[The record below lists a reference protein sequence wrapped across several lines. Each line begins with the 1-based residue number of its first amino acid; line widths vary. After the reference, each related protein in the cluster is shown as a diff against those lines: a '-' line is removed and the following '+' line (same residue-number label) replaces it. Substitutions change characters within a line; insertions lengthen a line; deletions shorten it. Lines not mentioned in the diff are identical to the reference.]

1 MTSTVLATPTSPEV
15 EERIQAAVKSIWGFE
30 SLRPLQ
36 YQAIEAG
43 LAQRDSLVVLP
54 TGGGKS
60 LCYQVPPL
68 IAGQLDV
75 VISPLIALMRD
86 QVEGLRQNGYPAAA
100 IHSNLTEEE
109 RQEVWRGLGENRF
122 RLLFVSPERI
132 VQPDFASYLQGQQVR
147 AISIDEAHCI
157 SQWGHDFRP
166 EYRQLASLRERF
178 PGISMHAF
186 TATATPRVRQDVIE
200 RLELSSPTVLVGTFD
215 RPNLTYRVVP
225 SVDVRAQALEAI
237 RRHPGEAAIVYCISR
252 KDTERMADYLAS
264 QGVDAAAY
272 HAGLEAEERTRIQD
286 SFSAESL
293 DVVCATVAFGMG
305 IDRSDVRC
313 VLHAAMPKSIEH
325 YQQESGR
332 AGRDSLEAE
341 CVLFYSAGDAIRWEG
356 LMQRSAASA
365 ELSPEVLAASSEQL
379 NAMRSYCSIARCRH
393 RMLSEHFGQAYPSE
407 DCGACD
413 VCLDEILAMPESTP
427 IAQKILSCVYRMD
440 QRWGVG
446 AVVEVLRGAQS
457 AQVRQRGH
465 DELSTFGILSEVPAK
480 SLTQL
485 VYQLVD
491 LGLLERH
498 GVDYPVLRLAEAS
511 MPVLRGET
519 EVRLVQPAVS
529 VRKSKASAESWEGV
543 DRELFEQLRTL
554 RRGLAAERNVPAY
567 VVFGDAVLRGM
578 AAARP
583 SSLDAMHRLSGV
595 GEKKLADFGDQF
607 LQAIAEYCREQGVA
621 VDQPIPR
628 PSVSAAKSTPK
639 RAAKSSRGS
648 GRRAEAMKMFA
659 TGASVEA
666 VSQAT
671 GRAESTVWGYLAQWV
686 TENPEESVAPWISQ
700 ETRDQV
706 LQAARDEG
714 GGYLKPIFLALDS
727 AVPYEQIRVALA
739 SADPTNES

>member
-1 MTSTVLATPTSPEV
+1 MTVALPPTPSSPEI
-15 EERIQAAVKSIWGFE
+15 EEQIQDAVKEIWGFD

-68 IAGQLDV
+68 IAEQMDV
-75 VISPLIALMRD
+75 VVSPLIALMRD

-100 IHSNLTEEE
+100 IHSNLSEEE
-109 RQEVWRGLGENRF
+109 RQDVWRGLAESRF

-132 VQPDFASYLQGQQVR
+132 VQPDFVSFLQGQQVR

-166 EYRQLASLRERF
+166 EYRQLARLRERF
-178 PGISMHAF
+178 PGVSMHAF
-186 TATATPRVRQDVIE
+186 TATATPRVRQDIIE
-200 RLELSSPTVLVGTFD
+200 RLELFSPTVLVGTFD

-237 RRHPGEAAIVYCISR
+237 RRHTGEAAIIYCISR
-252 KDTERMADYLAS
+252 KDTERMADYLIS

-286 SFSAESL
+286 SFAAESL

-332 AGRDSLEAE
+332 AGRDGLEAE

-356 LMQRSAASA
+356 LMKRSAASA
-365 ELSPEVLAASSEQL
+365 GLSPEVLTAGSEQL
-379 NAMRSYCSIARCRH
+379 NAMRSYSSIARCRH

-413 VCLDEILAMPESTP
+413 VCLDEIVAMRDSTP
-427 IAQKILSCVYRMD
+427 IAQKILSCVYRME

-446 AVVEVLRGAQS
+446 AVVEVLRGADT

-465 DELSTFGILSEVPAK
+465 DQLSTYGVLTEVPAK

-491 LGLLERH
+491 LGLLERS
-498 GVDYPVLRLAEAS
+498 GVDYPVLRLAEAA

-519 EVRLVQPAVS
+519 TVRLIQPAIS
-529 VRKSKASAESWEGV
+529 VRKSKASSESWEGV
-543 DRELFEQLRTL
+543 DRDLFERLRVL
-554 RRGLAAERNVPAY
+554 RRELAAERNVPAY
-567 VVFGDAVLRGM
+567 VIFGDAVLRGM
-578 AAARP
+578 ATARP
-583 SSLDAMHRLSGV
+583 SSLDALHRLSGV
-595 GEKKLADFGDQF
+595 GEKKLADFGEQF
-607 LQAIAEYCREQGVA
+607 LQVIAEYCGEQGVA
-621 VDQPIPR
+621 VDQPIPQ
-628 PSVSAAKSTPK
+628 SAAP
-639 RAAKSSRGS
+639 AKSVPKNPRGS
-648 GRRAEAMKMFA
+648 GRRDEAMKMFE
-659 TGASVEA
+659 TGTSVEA
-666 VSQAT
+666 ICRAT
-671 GRAESTVWGYLAQWV
+671 GRAESTVWGYLEQWV
-686 TENPEESVAPWISQ
+686 TENPEKSVAPWVSH
-700 ETRDQV
+700 ETRNRV

-714 GGYLKPIFLALDS
+714 TGYLKPIYLALDGL
-727 AVPYEQIRVALA
+727 VPYEKIRVALA
-739 SADPTNES
+739 SADSTS

>member
-1 MTSTVLATPTSPEV
+1 MTVALPPTSSSPEI
-15 EERIQAAVKSIWGFE
+15 EEQIQDAVKEIWGFD

-68 IAGQLDV
+68 IAEQMDV
-75 VISPLIALMRD
+75 VVSPLIALMRD

-100 IHSNLTEEE
+100 IHSNLSEEE
-109 RQEVWRGLGENRF
+109 RQDVWRGLAESRF

-132 VQPDFASYLQGQQVR
+132 VQPDFVSFLQGQQVR

-166 EYRQLASLRERF
+166 EYRQLARLRERF
-178 PGISMHAF
+178 PGVSMHAF
-186 TATATPRVRQDVIE
+186 TATATPRVRQDIIE
-200 RLELSSPTVLVGTFD
+200 RLELFSPTVLVGTFD

-237 RRHPGEAAIVYCISR
+237 RRHTGEAAIIYCISR
-252 KDTERMADYLAS
+252 KDTERMADYLIS

-286 SFSAESL
+286 SFAAESL

-332 AGRDSLEAE
+332 AGRDGLEAE

-365 ELSPEVLAASSEQL
+365 GLSPEVLTAGSEQL
-379 NAMRSYCSIARCRH
+379 NAMRSYSSIARCRH

-413 VCLDEILAMPESTP
+413 VCLDEIVAMRDSTP
-427 IAQKILSCVYRMD
+427 IAQKILSCVYRME

-446 AVVEVLRGAQS
+446 AVVEVLRGADT

-465 DELSTFGILSEVPAK
+465 DQLSTYGVLTEVPAK

-491 LGLLERH
+491 LGLLERS
-498 GVDYPVLRLAEAS
+498 GVDYPVLRLAEAA

-519 EVRLVQPAVS
+519 TVRLIQPAIS
-529 VRKSKASAESWEGV
+529 VRKSKASSESWEGV
-543 DRELFEQLRTL
+543 DRDLFERLRVL
-554 RRGLAAERNVPAY
+554 RRELAAERNVPAY
-567 VVFGDAVLRGM
+567 VIFGDAVLRGM
-578 AAARP
+578 ATARP
-583 SSLDAMHRLSGV
+583 SSLDALHRLSGV
-595 GEKKLADFGDQF
+595 GEKKLADFGEQF
-607 LQAIAEYCREQGVA
+607 LQVIAEYCGEQGVA
-621 VDQPIPR
+621 VDQPIPQ
-628 PSVSAAKSTPK
+628 SAAP
-639 RAAKSSRGS
+639 AKSVPKNPRGS
-648 GRRAEAMKMFA
+648 GRRDEAMKMFE
-659 TGASVEA
+659 TGTSVEA
-666 VSQAT
+666 ICRAT
-671 GRAESTVWGYLAQWV
+671 GRAESTVWGYLEQWV
-686 TENPEESVAPWISQ
+686 TENPEKSVAPWVSH
-700 ETRDQV
+700 ETRNRV

-714 GGYLKPIFLALDS
+714 TGYLKPIYLALDGL
-727 AVPYEQIRVALA
+727 VPYEKIRVALA
-739 SADPTNES
+739 SADSTS